1 MNRHITVMLKET
13 IDALQ
18 VRKGGTYVDCT
29 LGSGG
34 HARAI
39 LQNGGSL
46 ICLDKDAEACDSFF
60 KSRDA
65 EVHNFSFARIGEA
78 VSTRAV
84 DGVLFDLGISQNQ
97 MEDSSRGFSFKL
109 DGPIDMRMDC
119 TKGKTA
125 LDVIRNYTLEELS
138 FILREYSDEK
148 FHRRIAS
155 LIKGN
160 VDHLK
165 TSIQLACLIE
175 KNIGW
180 KKKGKHPAT
189 KTFQAIRMAV
199 NDEMKELSIGMAE
212 AFKILKPRGRLVIIT
227 FHATEDRAVK
237 KFMMSQV
244 KGKNIAHFKALG
256 RARWISSLTA
266 SQDELKLNTR
276 ASSAR
281 LRCIEKL

>member
-1 MNRHITVMLKET
+1 MLKEA

-18 VRKGGTYVDCT
+18 VRKGGTYVDGT
-29 LGSGG
+29 LGGGG
-34 HARAI
+34 HAKAI

-46 ICLDKDAEACDSFF
+46 ICLDKDDKACDSFES
-60 KSRDA
+60 KDA
-65 EVHNFSFARIGEA
+65 EVHNLPFSRIGEVA
-78 VSTRAV
+78 LTHTV
-84 DGVLFDLGISQNQ
+84 DGVLLDLGISQNQ
-97 MEDSSRGFSFKL
+97 MEDSSRGFSLKL
-109 DGPIDMRMDC
+109 DGPMDMRMDC
-119 TKGKTA
+119 TKGWTA
-125 LDVIRNYTLEELS
+125 LDVMRNYTLEELS

-148 FHRRIAS
+148 FHHRIAS
-155 LIKGN
+155 LIKSN

-165 TSIQLACLIE
+165 TSVALARLIE

-199 NDEMKELSIGMAE
+199 NDEMKELSIGMVE
-212 AFKILKPRGRLVIIT
+212 AFKVLKPRGRLVIIT

-244 KGKNIAHFKALG
+244 KGKKIAHFRSLG

-266 SQDELKLNTR
+266 SQDERKLNAR
-276 ASSAR
+276 SGSAR